1 MKLNKNG
8 WGYFEFF
15 AFLIIFI
22 VCLIIAGLG
31 LRQFGLLDEDWHF
44 VDLETLKK
52 PSNNNGGSSSR
63 PVTYGDLRE
72 DMVEAT
78 MKYIEKYYNNQLGL
92 DTLNIRVSQLKN
104 EGFLEK
110 FKDADGNDCSGYVS
124 VYLDDQSRIQYD
136 AYLKCK
142 KYETTGYEERKD
154 D

>member
-22 VCLIIAGLG
+22 ICLVITGFG
-31 LRQFGLLDEDWHF
+31 LRKFGLLDENWHF
-44 VDLETLKK
+44 VDLEELKK
-52 PSNNNGGSSSR
+52 PNNSQNNNK
-63 PVTYGDLRE
+63 PITYGDLRE

-78 MKYIEKYYNNQLGL
+78 IKYIEKYYNNELGL
-92 DTLNIRVSQLKN
+92 DTLNIRVSQLKR
-104 EGFLEK
+104 EGLLDK

-124 VYLDDQSRIQYD
+124 VYVDDTGKIRYD